1 MSFKLSRLILFLLI
15 FLAGQLLADIRTNGD
30 SLDFSLDS
38 LEVSEASSYVL
49 FSSFVL
55 SASSDEYDND
65 DYAAVKNRYE
75 YFDQLMAKG
84 DVKAKDIFSQE
95 GLDTYALGEN
105 DEIQLDKLNVGI
117 LVSSIEKPLIV
128 VPSDVKYAGLN
139 GRSVR

>member
-1 MSFKLSRLILFLLI
+1 MKKLIFLFLLI

>member
-1 MSFKLSRLILFLLI
+1 MKKLSILFLLI
-15 FLAGQLLADIRTNGD
+15 LLAGQLVADIRTNRD

-55 SASSDEYDND
+55 SASSDESADN
-65 DYAAVKNRYE
+65 DYAAIKNRYE

-84 DVKAKDIFSQE
+84 DVKAKDIFSEE
-95 GLDTYALGEN
+95 GLNAYALGEN
-105 DEIQLDKLNVGI
+105 DQIQLDKLNVGI

-128 VPSDVKYAGLN
+128 VPSDIKYAGLSK
-139 GRSVR
+139 RSVR

>member
-1 MSFKLSRLILFLLI
+1 MKKLSILFLLI

-84 DVKAKDIFSQE
+84 DVKAKDIYSQE

>member
-1 MSFKLSRLILFLLI
+1 MKKLSILFLLI

>member
-1 MSFKLSRLILFLLI
+1 
-15 FLAGQLLADIRTNGD
+15 
-30 SLDFSLDS
+30 
-38 LEVSEASSYVL
+38 
-49 FSSFVL
+49 
-55 SASSDEYDND
+55 
-65 DYAAVKNRYE
+65 
-75 YFDQLMAKG
+75 MAKG

>member
-1 MSFKLSRLILFLLI
+1 MKKLSILFLLI

-65 DYAAVKNRYE
+65 DYAAVKNRFE